1 MSGGENDVIGTGR
14 AHRRGRRR
22 GVKPMVRA
30 DRRFKWV
37 AGLPALL
44 LCTVAAGAQKLEI
57 KSHLDPAADFTA
69 IKTYAWLPPPPVVK
83 NVAPDAASNP
93 TLSDEALRPHIV
105 AAVDRQLAARGL
117 TRADRDAADV
127 HVAYF
132 AALTT
137 GETRTYLGEYYGYVT
152 GWGSPIAPGLAP
164 STSMTVHEKG
174 TVIIDIV
181 NRASKVAMWRGS
193 VVTRINHEHTL
204 EKRIERIN
212 EGAERVFERFP
223 IRPKK

>member
-1 MSGGENDVIGTGR
+1 MR
-14 AHRRGRRR
+14 KRRLIVAA
-22 GVKPMVRA
+22 GVL
-30 DRRFKWV
+30 
-37 AGLPALL
+37 GI
-44 LCTVAAGAQKLEI
+44 LCTGAAGAQKLEI
-57 KSHLDPAADFTA
+57 KTHHDPDADFTA
-69 IKTYAWLPPPPVVK
+69 IKTYAWLPLSTIVA
-83 NVAPDAASNP
+83 NVAPDAVSNP

-105 AAVDRQLAARGL
+105 VAVDRQLAARGL
-117 TRADRDAADV
+117 TKADRDAADV
-127 HVAYF
+127 LVAYF

-152 GWGSPIAPGLAP
+152 GWASPIAPGLAP

-181 NRASKVAMWRGS
+181 HRASNTAIWRGS

-204 EKRIERIN
+204 DKRIGRIN
-212 EGAERVFERFP
+212 EGAERVFQRFP